1 MIDSAL
7 LRKSPEKVL
16 DSLCSRN
23 ERYKASLEAAIKM
36 DSDHRALL
44 QEVEALRAKRNA
56 LSQSV
61 GKAKASGAQEEAQK
75 LLEEVGR
82 LKLAMEEK
90 EKSLEV
96 LVSPLREALL
106 SLPNLPHE
114 SVPRGKNEEDNR
126 SVRFGQ
132 KPGVF
137 DFKPLDHQTIG
148 ENLGILDFA
157 AAAKLS
163 GSRFALWR
171 GLGSRLMG
179 ALVSFTLD
187 LHHKA
192 GYEEIWPPYL
202 VKPEILEGTG
212 QLPKFKEDLYHL
224 EAPGKENS
232 QTAGDM
238 YLIPTAEV
246 PLTNLVRD
254 EILSAENLPIKMT
267 AYTPC
272 FRQEAGSYGKDVRGL
287 IRNHQFDKVELVW
300 ITKPEDSLEAL
311 ESLTKDAEKVL
322 ATLEIPYRIIELC
335 TGDIGF
341 AARKTYDLEVWMP
354 SEQKY
359 REISSCSDC
368 GDFQARRMNARFRR
382 APKNPPELVHTLN
395 GSGVAIGRLFAAILE
410 NFQQKDGSV
419 LLPKALVPYAGFER
433 LMPKGVNQVV
443 EAKKG

>member
-1 MIDSAL
+1 MIDSSL
-7 LRKSPEKVL
+7 LRKTPEKVAS
-16 DSLCSRN
+16 SLRSRN
-23 ERYKASLEAAIKM
+23 ERYVSSLEAAIKIEAE
-36 DSDHRALL
+36 HRTLL
-44 QEVEALRAKRNA
+44 QEVEALRSKRNA

-61 GKAKASGAQEEAQK
+61 GKAKAAGAAEEAQK
-75 LLEEVGR
+75 LLEEVGL
-82 LKLAMEEK
+82 LKSTMEEK
-90 EKSLEV
+90 EKSLAA
-96 LVSPLREALL
+96 LSSPLKETLL

-114 SVPRGKNEEDNR
+114 SVPLGRNEEDNR
-126 SVRFGQ
+126 PVRFGL
-132 KPGVF
+132 KPIPF

-148 ENLGILDFA
+148 ERLKILDFA

-163 GSRFALWR
+163 GSRFSLWR
-171 GLGSRLMG
+171 GPGARLMS
-179 ALVSFTLD
+179 ALVRWSLD
-187 LHHKA
+187 LHRSA

-224 EAPGKENS
+224 ENPGKENS
-232 QTAGDM
+232 QAAGDM

-254 EILSAENLPIKMT
+254 EILPLESLPIKMT

-300 ITKPEDSLEAL
+300 ITRPEDSLSAL
-311 ESLTKDAEKVL
+311 ESLTEDAERILK
-322 ATLEIPYRIIELC
+322 TLEIPYRIIELC
-335 TGDIGF
+335 TGDLGF
-341 AARKTYDLEVWMP
+341 ASRKTYDLEVWMP

-368 GDFQARRMNARFRR
+368 GDFQARRMNARLRR
-382 APKNPPELVHTLN
+382 TPKASPEFVHTLN

-410 NFQQKDGSV
+410 NFQEKDGSV
-419 LLPKALVPYAGFER
+419 AIPKPLVPYAGFER
-433 LMPKGVNQVV
+433 IAVSN
-443 EAKKG
+443 A